1 MAGNRAGQRKHST
14 WAPKGNPLAITVSDS
29 VTSPEE
35 PPKALTFDE
44 ILDLTAKLQREKSDL
59 DRRIK
64 ELKVP
69 GRAELKA
76 RGLPSY
82 TTPNGTQA
90 SVFETN
96 RTNAD
101 KKEAERRV
109 AEPGCSMDGDD
120 FAAIFKTTAS
130 ETYKVK

>member
-1 MAGNRAGQRKHST
+1 MAV
-14 WAPKGNPLAITVSDS
+14 TVSDS
-29 VTSPEE
+29 VTKPEDT
-35 PPKALTFDE
+35 PKALTFDE
-44 ILDLTAKLQREKSDL
+44 ILDLACKLQREKSDL
-59 DRRIK
+59 ERRIK

-69 GRAELKA
+69 ARAELKA

-82 TTPNGTQA
+82 TTPNGTTA
-90 SVFETN
+90 SVYETN

-109 AEPGCSMDGDD
+109 AAIACAMTGED

-130 ETYKVK
+130 ETFKIK